1 MNNYYIFTKTVYD
14 TLDQDKIYSRYYDV
28 NKENVALLATEPLTG
43 FTKEYTSSS
52 DIITYLNNQSSW
64 PYFGE
69 LDFEDAYIPTIDDL

>member
-1 MNNYYIFTKTVYD
+1 MDNYYIFTKTVYD

-52 DIITYLNNQSSW
+52 DIITYLNSQSTW
-64 PYFGE
+64 DEFGE
-69 LDFEDAYIPTIDDL
+69 LDFEDEYIPAIDD